1 MGRKELDTTK
11 RLNTAQHTTQVTHWI
26 PSPTCKGRMWLVS
39 LFLPYMWGKWGSKE
53 LVPCPGMHSQDM
65 VAGLG
70 HQTEVL
76 GCPPVCL
83 SKIIWQSMESMGST
97 VMLDGQNLMRVE
109 ATCSSFPRYL
119 GVGIGGG
126 GEEGVFPAP
135 LAGTGPF
142 MVHCCPLLALCCIFS
157 GFANFK
163 IESLQSPQEL
173 GVGATDYTRVIDLL
187 RSQQRHGEHPASKLS
202 LQAWGPHVP
211 LPRRAAVPQT
221 TPSRSERTHFWSP
234 TVCHSM

>member
-1 MGRKELDTTK
+1 MSSSLSFQNYLTEHGVYGEHCDAGWAEPHEGRSHMFL
-11 RLNTAQHTTQVTHWI
+11 LPQI
-26 PSPTCKGRMWLVS
+26 P
-39 LFLPYMWGKWGSKE
+39 
-53 LVPCPGMHSQDM
+53 
-65 VAGLG
+65 
-70 HQTEVL
+70 
-76 GCPPVCL
+76 GCGG
-83 SKIIWQSMESMGST
+83 W
-97 VMLDGQNLMRVE
+97 
-109 ATCSSFPRYL
+109 
-119 GVGIGGG
+119 GG

-173 GVGATDYTRVIDLL
+173 GVGATDYARVIDLL

-202 LQAWGPHVP
+202 LQAWGPRVP